1 MNILLGG
8 KKCVKFLLRYT
19 IAFIVRIFFSF
30 LLILNIPIAILLI
43 LLSPFF
49 KIKIG
54 ELEMRAIGH
63 SSISMEIFLSEL
75 ENKIHDNSDDIYIW
89 FVNDGYFPF
98 ERKKISNKFLYEKW
112 KEKIT
117 IGPRYI
123 FEPLFY
129 IFRFLRKI
137 NIGNKFLIP
146 YRHWKDHKNTKPWNI
161 VDINNVLIKTLPQI
175 NFSDEEEKN
184 GQKYLKK
191 YDLKKNEY
199 ILFMARTNEYRID
212 DASSLRDSNIFTM
225 IYGLNKICK
234 EKKLKAVRFGYSP
247 KNKLN
252 SNDTDII
259 DYSNSIEKSDFLD
272 FYLAYNCKFMVGAAS
287 GGSMINLM
295 NRKKLLLVNYGDI
308 GELNHLTYS
317 LIPFILPKKFKNQK
331 TGNFV
336 KYSEVFSKR
345 LYQAG
350 YYTSSSKDFMFENN
364 TEKEISDAIYE
375 MNNYVDNINFEY
387 EKELQKKFWKIFEE
401 NLGYKPEKGVV
412 KVSPSFL
419 KNNKELIN

>member
-19 IAFIVRIFFSF
+19 IACIVRIFFSF

-191 YDLKKNEY
+191 YDDSKSCLPPPKLFLANSSFRLPRTCTFILGCAIGFSKKSRLTRGSPLR
-199 ILFMARTNEYRID
+199 IL
-212 DASSLRDSNIFTM
+212 
-225 IYGLNKICK
+225 
-234 EKKLKAVRFGYSP
+234 
-247 KNKLN
+247 
-252 SNDTDII
+252 
-259 DYSNSIEKSDFLD
+259 
-272 FYLAYNCKFMVGAAS
+272 
-287 GGSMINLM
+287 NLM
-295 NRKKLLLVNYGDI
+295 IFFKM
-308 GELNHLTYS
+308 S
-317 LIPFILPKKFKNQK
+317 FIS
-331 TGNFV
+331 V
-336 KYSEVFSKR
+336 
-345 LYQAG
+345 
-350 YYTSSSKDFMFENN
+350 
-364 TEKEISDAIYE
+364 
-375 MNNYVDNINFEY
+375 
-387 EKELQKKFWKIFEE
+387 LQKPYIAAFNFTF
-401 NLGYKPEKGVV
+401 NRTFSFFVCNM
-412 KVSPSFL
+412 SFL
-419 KNNKELIN
+419 MF